1 MKNFLL
7 FIVINMITF
16 VSYSQQFDSRLEKH
30 FGKDK
35 LIFWQKNYPDS
46 LGYYQFVLDNA
57 VLIMDESVVKQR
69 LGGEQVSEIEITN
82 FDEVIKNHKLLDI
95 FSLGIEIKP
104 DTYQYIKVKNEPYYL
119 YVKPGRYLWNKYQA
133 GKQN

>member
-16 VSYSQQFDSRLEKH
+16 VSYSQQFDSILEKH

-35 LIFWQKNYPDS
+35 FIFWQKNYPDS

>member
-1 MKNFLL
+1 MKKLLL
-7 FIVINMITF
+7 FLVINMITLL
-16 VSYSQQFDSRLEKH
+16 SYSQQFDSRLEKH

>member
-1 MKNFLL
+1 MKKLLLFLL
-7 FIVINMITF
+7 INMITLL
-16 VSYSQQFDSRLEKH
+16 SYSQQFDSRLEKH

-69 LGGEQVSEIEITN
+69 LGGEQVSEIEIPN

>member
-1 MKNFLL
+1 MKKILL
-7 FIVINMITF
+7 ILVINMIAH
-16 VSYSQQFDSRLEKH
+16 VSYSQQFDSRLEQH

-46 LGYYQFVLDNA
+46 LGYYQFVIDNA

-119 YVKPGRYLWNKYQA
+119 YIKPGRYLWNKYQA
-133 GKQN
+133 GKNN

>member
-1 MKNFLL
+1 MKKLLLFLL
-7 FIVINMITF
+7 INMITLL
-16 VSYSQQFDSRLEKH
+16 SYSQQFDSRLEKH

-133 GKQN
+133 GKHN

>member
-1 MKNFLL
+1 MKKILL
-7 FIVINMITF
+7 FLVINMITL
-16 VSYSQQFDSRLEKH
+16 VSYSQQFDPRLEKH

-46 LGYYQFVLDNA
+46 LGYYQFILDNA
-57 VLIMDESVVKQR
+57 VLIMDETVVKQR
-69 LGGEQVSEIEITN
+69 LGGEQVTEIEIPN
-82 FDEVIKNHKLLDI
+82 LDKILKDHKLLDI

-104 DTYQYIKVKNEPYYL
+104 DIYQYIKVKNEPYYL
-119 YVKPGRYLWNKYQA
+119 YIKPGRYLWNKYQA

>member
-1 MKNFLL
+1 
-7 FIVINMITF
+7 MIAH
-16 VSYSQQFDSRLEKH
+16 VSYSQQFDSRLEQH

-46 LGYYQFVLDNA
+46 LGYYQFVIDNA
-57 VLIMDESVVKQR
+57 VLIMDENVAKQR
-69 LGGEQVSEIEITN
+69 LGGEQVSEIEIPN

-119 YVKPGRYLWNKYQA
+119 YVKSSNYLWNKYQA

>member
-1 MKNFLL
+1 MKKLLLFLL
-7 FIVINMITF
+7 INMITLL
-16 VSYSQQFDSRLEKH
+16 SYSQQFDSRLEKH

-119 YVKPGRYLWNKYQA
+119 YVKSSKYLWNKYQA
-133 GKQN
+133 GK

>member
-1 MKNFLL
+1 MKKLLLFLL
-7 FIVINMITF
+7 INMITLL
-16 VSYSQQFDSRLEKH
+16 SYSQQFDSRLEKH

-119 YVKPGRYLWNKYQA
+119 YIKPGRYLWNKYQA

>member
-1 MKNFLL
+1 MKKILL
-7 FIVINMITF
+7 ILVINMIAH
-16 VSYSQQFDSRLEKH
+16 VSYSQQFDSRLEQH

-46 LGYYQFVLDNA
+46 LGYYQFVIDNA
-57 VLIMDESVVKQR
+57 VLIMDENVAKQR
-69 LGGEQVSEIEITN
+69 LGGEQVSEIEIPN
-82 FDEVIKNHKLLDI
+82 FDEAIKNHKLLDI
-95 FSLGIEIKP
+95 FSLGIELKP

-119 YVKPGRYLWNKYQA
+119 YVKSSNYLWNKYQA

>member
-1 MKNFLL
+1 MKKILL
-7 FIVINMITF
+7 ILVINMIAH
-16 VSYSQQFDSRLEKH
+16 VSYSQQFDSRLEQH

-46 LGYYQFVLDNA
+46 LGYYQFVIDNA
-57 VLIMDESVVKQR
+57 VLIMDENVVKQR

-119 YVKPGRYLWNKYQA
+119 YVKSSNYLWNKYQA

>member
-1 MKNFLL
+1 MKKFL
-7 FIVINMITF
+7 FILVLNMITLI
-16 VSYSQQFDSRLEKH
+16 SYSQQFDSRLEQH

-46 LGYYQFVLDNA
+46 LGYYQFVIDNA
-57 VLIMDESVVKQR
+57 VLIMDENVVKQR
-69 LGGEQVSEIEITN
+69 LAGEQVSEIEIPN
-82 FDEVIKNHKLLDI
+82 FDEAIKNHKLLDI
-95 FSLGIEIKP
+95 FSLGIELKP

-119 YVKPGRYLWNKYQA
+119 YVKSSNYLWNKYQA

>member
-1 MKNFLL
+1 MKKILL
-7 FIVINMITF
+7 ILVINMIAL
-16 VSYSQQFDSRLEKH
+16 VSYSQQFDSRLEQH

-46 LGYYQFVLDNA
+46 LGYYQFVIDNA
-57 VLIMDESVVKQR
+57 VLIMDENVVKQR
-69 LGGEQVSEIEITN
+69 LGGEQVREIEIPN
-82 FDEVIKNHKLLDI
+82 FDEILKDHKLLDI
-95 FSLGIEIKP
+95 FSLGVEIKP
-104 DTYQYIKVKNEPYYL
+104 DSYQYIKVKNEPYYL

>member
-1 MKNFLL
+1 MKKLLLFLL
-7 FIVINMITF
+7 INMITLL
-16 VSYSQQFDSRLEKH
+16 SYSQQFDSRLEKH

-133 GKQN
+133 GK

>member
-1 MKNFLL
+1 MKKLLLFLL
-7 FIVINMITF
+7 INMITLL
-16 VSYSQQFDSRLEKH
+16 SYSQQFDSILEKH

>member
-1 MKNFLL
+1 
-7 FIVINMITF
+7 MITLL
-16 VSYSQQFDSRLEKH
+16 SYSQQFDSRLEKH

-57 VLIMDESVVKQR
+57 VLIMDENVVKQR
-69 LGGEQVSEIEITN
+69 LGGEQVSEIEIPN
-82 FDEVIKNHKLLDI
+82 FDEAIKNHKLLDI
-95 FSLGIEIKP
+95 FSLGVEIKP

>member
-1 MKNFLL
+1 MKKILL
-7 FIVINMITF
+7 FLVINMITL

-35 LIFWQKNYPDS
+35 LMFWQKNYPDS

-57 VLIMDESVVKQR
+57 VLIMDETVVKQR
-69 LGGEQVSEIEITN
+69 LGGEQVTEIEIPN
-82 FDEVIKNHKLLDI
+82 LDKILKDHKLLDI

-104 DTYQYIKVKNEPYYL
+104 DIYQYIKVKNEPYYL
-119 YVKPGRYLWNKYQA
+119 YIKPGRYLWNKYQA

>member
-1 MKNFLL
+1 
-7 FIVINMITF
+7 MITL
-16 VSYSQQFDSRLEKH
+16 VSYSQQFDYRLEKH
-30 FGKDK
+30 FGRDK
-35 LIFWQKNYPDS
+35 LIFWQKNFPDS
-46 LGYYQFVLDNA
+46 LGYYQFVIDNA

-69 LGGEQVSEIEITN
+69 LGGEQVSEIEIPN

-133 GKQN
+133 GK

>member
-1 MKNFLL
+1 MKKLLL
-7 FIVINMITF
+7 FLVINMITLI
-16 VSYSQQFDSRLEKH
+16 SYAQQFDTRLEQH

-46 LGYYQFVLDNA
+46 LGYYQFVIDNA
-57 VLIMDESVVKQR
+57 VLIMDENVAKQR
-69 LGGEQVSEIEITN
+69 LGGEQVSEIEIPN
-82 FDEVIKNHKLLDI
+82 FDEAIKNHKLLDI
-95 FSLGIEIKP
+95 FLLGIEIKP

-119 YVKPGRYLWNKYQA
+119 YVKSSKYLWNKYQA